1 MALIACIITKM
12 WILYLPW
19 FLKMIIYFACFELSA
34 DWRNDNSANTE
45 INSLKFK
52 ECFQV
57 LQIFLPFWIKSID
70 YNLSFLDDA
79 LCRTF
84 STMLN
89 KSDKSVY
96 FCPVPKREI
105 VFSFSPL
112 SKMWAMGLSY
122 MTFNVLRCVPPVP
135 ILLGFSIIY
144 GCWILST
151 QLFFLHLLKWS
162 YTFTLY
168 FVNVVINVVINQSLI
183 DLQML
188 NHTCFPGINPTW
200 LWHMT
205 LYMYC
210 SIWLANIF

>member
-19 FLKMIIYFACFELSA
+19 FLKMIIYFTCFELSA

-52 ECFQV
+52 ECCFQV
-57 LQIFLPFWIKSID
+57 LQIFLPFWIKTID

-89 KSDKSVY
+89 KNDKSGY

-112 SKMWAMGLSY
+112 SKMWAMGSTCTHFIGIFSY
-122 MTFNVLRCVPPVP
+122 IMDAEYC
-135 ILLGFSIIY
+135 
-144 GCWILST
+144 
-151 QLFFLHLLKWS
+151 QLNCFFLHILKWS

-168 FVNVVINVVINQSLI
+168 FANVVHYTDWFI
-183 DLQML
+183 DVKPYLL
-188 NHTCFPGINPTW
+188 PRNKSHLTVAHDPLTVLLYLTC
-200 LWHMT
+200 
-205 LYMYC
+205 
-210 SIWLANIF
+210 

>member
-19 FLKMIIYFACFELSA
+19 FLKMIIYFTCFELSA

-52 ECFQV
+52 ECCFQV
-57 LQIFLPFWIKSID
+57 LQIFLPFWIKTID

-89 KSDKSVY
+89 KNDKSGY

-122 MTFNVLRCVPPVP
+122 MTLKGVEVC
-135 ILLGFSIIY
+135 
-144 GCWILST
+144 ST
-151 QLFFLHLLKWS
+151 CTHFIGIFYYIW
-162 YTFTLY
+162 
-168 FVNVVINVVINQSLI
+168 
-183 DLQML
+183 ML
-188 NHTCFPGINPTW
+188 NIVNSTVFFCI
-200 LWHMT
+200 
-205 LYMYC
+205 Y
-210 SIWLANIF
+210 